1 MNTEAQDKAHQCAE
15 RAAHYQRAFTKCKRM
30 EIIAAMFLIP
40 IGMLTL
46 PFGALFLILGGMSI
60 CAAIFSHIL
69 AEQSHREFFE
79 FRDEYLKE
87 DQYHDHD

>member
-1 MNTEAQDKAHQCAE
+1 MNSEAQNKAHQCAE
-15 RAAHYQRAFTKCKRM
+15 RAAYYEREFTKCKRM
-30 EIIAAMFLIP
+30 EIIAGILLITVG
-40 IGMLTL
+40 ILTL
-46 PFGALFLILGGMSI
+46 PLGAFFLILGGMSL

-69 AEQSHREFFE
+69 AEQSHKEFFE